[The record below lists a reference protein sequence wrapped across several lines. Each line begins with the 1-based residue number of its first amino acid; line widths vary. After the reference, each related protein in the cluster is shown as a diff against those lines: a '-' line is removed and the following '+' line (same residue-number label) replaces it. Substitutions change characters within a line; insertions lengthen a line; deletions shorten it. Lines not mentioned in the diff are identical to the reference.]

1 MTKTLQEQED
11 EQGYSVD
18 ENTYFHPASG
28 LNGLIITASSSIL
41 ALDKMLGKRITNTRP
56 FTIPAKR
63 KTPTVQNDY
72 SQAPAKTQRPL
83 QVHDLNISRPSEQI
97 QQETY
102 PGNCSKQSPATFARK
117 VPRILPPRNP
127 PAQPNNSSL
136 RSRAAQQDNRLAYNH
151 NSRFNQPP
159 QHNQQSTQ
167 RRQQPTF
174 PSYQARQASSSSNDF
189 SILDNASTSSP
200 SRIIPAL
207 PVESNWSKSI
217 LNELKRGVVSD
228 QTLEELQSLDRPLP
242 SHHGIEPTE
251 LKELEAANYGKLAAL
266 SGESITYK
274 AIDSGNEYLLK
285 NCTAPAE
292 ITLKVDAQVM
302 LTKNLSP
309 ALVNGSRGVVSDFRL
324 YDDGNLYP
332 VVTFANGK
340 ELLITPY
347 SFTYDY
353 HGKIWAEFIHS
364 MHHDYSFPL

>member
-1 MTKTLQEQED
+1 MVKWNH
-11 EQGYSVD
+11 
-18 ENTYFHPASG
+18 ENNFFSAS
-28 LNGLIITASSSIL
+28 
-41 ALDKMLGKRITNTRP
+41 R
-56 FTIPAKR
+56 
-63 KTPTVQNDY
+63 Y
-72 SQAPAKTQRPL
+72 PL
-83 QVHDLNISRPSEQI
+83 R
-97 QQETY
+97 
-102 PGNCSKQSPATFARK
+102 
-117 VPRILPPRNP
+117 
-127 PAQPNNSSL
+127 
-136 RSRAAQQDNRLAYNH
+136 
-151 NSRFNQPP
+151 
-159 QHNQQSTQ
+159 
-167 RRQQPTF
+167 
-174 PSYQARQASSSSNDF
+174 
-189 SILDNASTSSP
+189 
-200 SRIIPAL
+200 
-207 PVESNWSKSI
+207 
-217 LNELKRGVVSD
+217 
-228 QTLEELQSLDRPLP
+228 
-242 SHHGIEPTE
+242 
-251 LKELEAANYGKLAAL
+251 KELEAANYGKLAAL